1 MPIRITGMN
10 SGLDTE
16 AIIKELASAK
26 SAKKTKMEKAQIKLG
41 WKQDAWK
48 ALNTK
53 IYSFYT
59 KTLDDMRF
67 STSYKK
73 KMVTCSNSN
82 AVSIVAG
89 DAAPYS
95 TQTLSVDSIAKAGYM
110 TGGKVAADANG
121 KAVSGSTKLS
131 DLGIADGTVINIT
144 VGGQLKSIKVGEG
157 KDEQGNPVSITET
170 VDTFVQKL
178 RDAGVNANFDEKNQ
192 RFYVS
197 ATNTGK
203 DYDFEFSGGDD
214 AGKEALARL
223 GLWKKTTWKKTDGT
237 IVAVAKDNQ
246 AHYEAASDAKITLN
260 GVQYTSSNN
269 VFEINGLTITAKE
282 VASDMSITTQADTS
296 GIFDMVKNF
305 FKGYNELIN
314 EMDKLYYADSS
325 KGYEPLTDEEK
336 EALSDSEVE
345 KWETKIKDSILR
357 KDSTLSDV
365 ANAMKQVMSRGVTL
379 KDGTELHL
387 FDFGINTLG
396 YFNSPDNEKNAYHI
410 DGDSDD
416 SNTSRNENKLMAAIM
431 ADPDQVTKFFTNLA
445 ENLHQ
450 VLFDKMKGIDGV
462 SSAFCVYED
471 KLMQEEYDDYTEKI
485 EQQQKKV
492 DAFMDK
498 YYAKFSAMETA
509 LAKLESKSNAV
520 AQLLGM

>member
-26 SAKKTKMEKAQIKLG
+26 LAKKTKMEKAQIKLG

-53 IYSFYT
+53 IYDFYT
-59 KTLDDMRF
+59 KTLDDMRW

-73 KMVTCSNSN
+73 KSITCSNSN

-89 DAAPYS
+89 EDAPYS
-95 TQTLSVDSIAKAGYM
+95 TQMLSVKDLAKSGYM
-110 TGGKVAADANG
+110 TGGQIKDSSG
-121 KAVSGSTKLS
+121 KEVSGSTTIG
-131 DLGIADGTVINIT
+131 DLVSGFSGANIDITLGKGASADTAQIT
-144 VGGQLKSIKVGEG
+144 LTATTTIDDVVKQLRS
-157 KDEQGNPVSITET
+157 
-170 VDTFVQKL
+170 
-178 RDAGVNANFDEKNQ
+178 AGVDANFDEKNQ
-192 RFYVS
+192 RFYINSKGTGEKNDFTLSAVS
-197 ATNTGK
+197 
-203 DYDFEFSGGDD
+203 GDT
-214 AGKEALARL
+214 ASAAALEAL
-223 GLWKKTTWKKTDGT
+223 GLDINTSDADKK
-237 IVAVAKDNQ
+237 
-246 AHYEAASDAKITLN
+246 AHKVDASDAVIELN
-260 GVQYTSSNN
+260 GVTYKSENN
-269 VFEINGLTITAKE
+269 TFEINGLTITAKE
-282 VASDMSITTQADTS
+282 KADDMSITTQADTS

-305 FKGYNELIN
+305 FKGYNALIN
-314 EMDKLYYADSS
+314 EMDKLYNADSS

-336 EALSDSEVE
+336 DALSESEAE

-357 KDSTLSDV
+357 KDSTLNDV
-365 ANAMKQVMSRGVTL
+365 AGIMKQVMSQGVEVGA
-379 KDGTELHL
+379 KRDSEGKIIEGTGTKMYL
-387 FDFGINTLG
+387 FDFGIDTLG
-396 YFNSPDNEKNAYHI
+396 YFNAPDNERNAYHI

-416 SNTSRNENKLMAAIM
+416 SNTGRNENKLMAAIM
-431 ADPDQVTKFFTNLA
+431 ADPDKVTDFFTGLANNLSQA
-445 ENLHQ
+445 
-450 VLFDKMKGIDGV
+450 LFDKMKAVEGV

-471 KLMQEEYDDYTEKI
+471 KLMKEEYDEYTTKI
-485 EQQQKKV
+485 EQQQKRV

>member
-53 IYSFYT
+53 IYDFYT
-59 KTLDDMRF
+59 KTLDDMRWA
-67 STSYKK
+67 TSYKK
-73 KMVTCSNSN
+73 KSVTCSNSN

-89 DAAPYS
+89 ESAPYS
-95 TQTLSVDSIAKAGYM
+95 TQILSVKDLAKSGYM
-110 TGGKVAADANG
+110 TGGEIKDSSG
-121 KAVSGSTKLS
+121 KKVSGSTTIG
-131 DLGIADGTVINIT
+131 DLVSGFSGANIDITLGKGASADTAQKIT
-144 VGGQLKSIKVGEG
+144 LTAATTIDDVVKQLRSVG
-157 KDEQGNPVSITET
+157 
-170 VDTFVQKL
+170 VD
-178 RDAGVNANFDEKNQ
+178 ANFDEKNQ
-192 RFYVS
+192 RFYINSKGTGEKNDFTLSAVS
-197 ATNTGK
+197 GNSDSA
-203 DYDFEFSGGDD
+203 
-214 AGKEALARL
+214 AALEAL
-223 GLWKKTTWKKTDGT
+223 GLDINTSDATKK
-237 IVAVAKDNQ
+237 
-246 AHYEAASDAKITLN
+246 AHKVDASDAVIELN
-260 GVQYTSSNN
+260 GVTYKSENN
-269 VFEINGLTITAKE
+269 TFEINGLTITAKE
-282 VASDMSITTQADTS
+282 KADNMSVTTQADTS

-314 EMDKLYYADSS
+314 EMDKLYNADSS

-336 EALSDSEVE
+336 DALSDSEVE

-357 KDSTLSDV
+357 KDSTLNGV
-365 ANAMKQVMSRGVTL
+365 ASAMKEVMSKGVEIGGETL
-379 KDGTELHL
+379 YL
-387 FDFGINTLG
+387 FDFGIDTLG
-396 YFNSPDNEKNAYHI
+396 YFNAPDNERNAYHI

-431 ADPDQVTKFFTNLA
+431 ADPDKVTSFFTGLANNLS
-445 ENLHQ
+445 Q
-450 VLFDKMKGIDGV
+450 TLFDKMKGIDGV

-485 EQQQKKV
+485 AQQQKRV

>member
-26 SAKKTKMEKAQIKLG
+26 SAKKTKMEKAQTKLG
-41 WKQDAWK
+41 WKQEAWK

-53 IYSFYT
+53 IYDFYT
-59 KTLDDMRF
+59 RTLDDMRF
-67 STSYKK
+67 STSYNK

-89 DAAPYS
+89 EAAPYS
-95 TQTLSVDSIAKAGYM
+95 TQSLSVDSIAKSGYM
-110 TGGKVAADANG
+110 TGGQVAG
-121 KAVSGSTKLS
+121 GTKGSTT
-131 DLGIADGTVINIT
+131 LGELMGPGFTGASFDIEVGNETPPNKTQIALTASTTIDDV
-144 VGGQLKSIKVGEG
+144 VKQ
-157 KDEQGNPVSITET
+157 
-170 VDTFVQKL
+170 L

-192 RFYVS
+192 RFYISSTDTGS
-197 ATNTGK
+197 AN
-203 DYDFEFSGGDD
+203 DFKFSGD
-214 AGKEALARL
+214 ATGESVLASL
-223 GLWKKTTWKKTDGT
+223 GLWKDATLTNGT
-237 IVAVAKDNQ
+237 AVTNQ
-246 AHYEAASDAKITLN
+246 AHYEAAADAKITLN

-269 VFEINGLTITAKE
+269 TFEINGLTITAKE
-282 VASDMSITTQADTS
+282 VASGMTVTTQADTS

-314 EMDKLYYADSS
+314 EMDKLYNADSA

-345 KWETKIKDSILR
+345 KWETKVKDAILR
-357 KDSTLSDV
+357 KDSTLNGV
-365 ANAMKQVMSRGVTL
+365 ASVMKEVMAQGVTL
-379 KDGTELHL
+379 QSGETLHL
-387 FDFGINTLG
+387 FDFGIDTLG
-396 YFNSPDNEKNAYHI
+396 YFNAPDNEKNAYHI

-431 ADPDQVTKFFTNLA
+431 ADPDKVTSFFTKLA
-445 ENLHQ
+445 NNLHD

-471 KLMQEEYDDYTEKI
+471 KLMQEEYDDYTTKI
-485 EQQQKKV
+485 AEQQKKV

>member
-53 IYSFYT
+53 IYDFYT
-59 KTLDDMRF
+59 KTLDDMRW

-73 KMVTCSNSN
+73 KSVTCSNSN

-89 DAAPYS
+89 ESAPYS
-95 TQTLSVDSIAKAGYM
+95 TQMLSVKDLAKSGYM
-110 TGGKVAADANG
+110 TGGEIKDING
-121 KAVSGSTKLS
+121 KKVSGSTTIG
-131 DLGIADGTVINIT
+131 DLVSGFSGANIDIT
-144 VGGQLKSIKVGEG
+144 LG
-157 KDEQGNPVSITET
+157 KDTSATGKITLT
-170 VDTFVQKL
+170 AATTIDDVVKQLRNVGVD
-178 RDAGVNANFDEKNQ
+178 ANFDEKNQ
-192 RFYVS
+192 RFYINSKGTGEKNDFTLSAVS
-197 ATNTGK
+197 GNSDSA
-203 DYDFEFSGGDD
+203 
-214 AGKEALARL
+214 AALEAL
-223 GLWKKTTWKKTDGT
+223 GLD
-237 IVAVAKDNQ
+237 IN
-246 AHYEAASDAKITLN
+246 ASDAAKKAHKVDASDAVIELN
-260 GVQYTSSNN
+260 GVTYKSENN
-269 VFEINGLTITAKE
+269 TFEINGLTITAKE
-282 VASDMSITTQADTS
+282 KADNMSVTTQADTS

-314 EMDKLYYADSS
+314 EMDKLYNADSS

-336 EALSDSEVE
+336 DALSDSEVE

-357 KDSTLSDV
+357 KDSTLNGV
-365 ANAMKQVMSRGVTL
+365 ASAMKEVMSKGVEVGGKTL
-379 KDGTELHL
+379 YL
-387 FDFGINTLG
+387 FDFGIDTLG
-396 YFNSPDNEKNAYHI
+396 YFNAPDNERNAYHI

-431 ADPDQVTKFFTNLA
+431 ADPDKVTSFFTGLANNLS
-445 ENLHQ
+445 Q
-450 VLFDKMKGIDGV
+450 TLFDKMKGIDGV

-471 KLMQEEYDDYTEKI
+471 KLLQEEYDDYTEKI
-485 EQQQKKV
+485 AQQQKRV